1 MRSQRVGHGLATKQ
15 QQDCPTLNSTSWCP
29 KLRNYPQ
36 FRPQLRPHPR
46 ERGWTLDSHCV
57 LPFSPGSQCASAYC
71 SVPGNKVVMLV
82 QAYGCSGFSCGLG
95 AKTQETW
102 VQSLGREDPLEKEM
116 ATHCSISAWDI
127 PHTEEPGGLQ
137 SMGSQRVRHDW
148 LSDWTE
154 LNWNYWAET
163 SATTYNR
170 RYRLYWINSVNSLNK
185 EPAAEILIKTIT
197 TTKSMTTSNSKE
209 GRGNLFVKLSH

>member
-36 FRPQLRPHPR
+36 FRPQLRPYPR
-46 ERGWTLDSHCV
+46 ERGWTLDLHCV
-57 LPFSPGSQCASAYC
+57 LPFSPGSLYASAYC

-82 QAYGCSGFSCGLG
+82 QAYGCSGFSCGSG

-127 PHTEEPGGLQ
+127 PHTEEPGRLQ

-148 LSDWTE
+148 APIHIIVVCTVMVNLIPVTPIWWEKEVS
-154 LNWNYWAET
+154 
-163 SATTYNR
+163 
-170 RYRLYWINSVNSLNK
+170 LYVYLK
-185 EPAAEILIKTIT
+185 CIK
-197 TTKSMTTSNSKE
+197 
-209 GRGNLFVKLSH
+209 